1 VGVFVAV
8 GVVAMAAGV
17 RVRVV
22 VFVAVLVRMRVPIL
36 LDNRNIGSMIV
47 PAAPAS
53 VRMVMVFRVRMSV
66 RPMAGMTVR
75 PMAGMTVLM
84 VVRILQNPLRVG
96 VSARFTGFVTV
107 CFGVAV
113 VRHGGF
119 LARFVV

>member
-1 VGVFVAV
+1 VAVGVFVAV

-17 RVRVV
+17 RVV

-36 LDNRNIGSMIV
+36 FDNRNIGSMIV

-53 VRMVMVFRVRMSV
+53 VRMVMVFRVRMS
-66 RPMAGMTVR
+66 VR

>member
-1 VGVFVAV
+1 MAVGVFVAV

-36 LDNRNIGSMIV
+36 FDNRNIGSMIV

-53 VRMVMVFRVRMSV
+53 VRMVMVFRVRMS
-66 RPMAGMTVR
+66 VR